1 VNNSVT
7 ATVKPNKKNMLAFR
21 GAMLGFVVGTGI
33 SIVPVCGIRR
43 SMALIVSEPAQA
55 IFFVEWILA
64 CAITGGALLP
74 KFIQAHEPAVKETQ
88 PVNLA
93 QALFKRLLMPLG
105 ALIFLLLYFAAS
117 ALCQRL
123 NMGVVHGG
131 TLTTQILQYM
141 GLALTTFGLATH
153 GYALLAPA
161 RSIVVSENETTCS
174 QTAVLSLRHPCF
186 FAALVTL
193 TGLPLV
199 MGTWYPLFAI
209 PGIFIVFKWIA
220 TEQERNLRE
229 RLGANYEEFQAKT
242 KMLLPYLY

>member
-1 VNNSVT
+1 
-7 ATVKPNKKNMLAFR
+7 MFR
-21 GAMLGFVVGTGI
+21 GAMLGLVLGAGI
-33 SIVPVCGIRR
+33 SVVPVCGIRR
-43 SMALIVSEPAQA
+43 SMDIIINQPAQA
-55 IFFVEWILA
+55 IFFGEWMLA

-74 KFIQAHEPAVKETQ
+74 KLLQENDPAVRETTAG
-88 PVNLA
+88 NRRK
-93 QALFKRLLMPLG
+93 ALFKRLLLPLG
-105 ALIFLLLYFAAS
+105 ALAFLLLYFAAS

-123 NMGVVHGG
+123 NMGVVHTGA
-131 TLTTQILQYM
+131 LTTQILQYT

-153 GYALLAPA
+153 GYSLTVRGDATTPA
-161 RSIVVSENETTCS
+161 ESEKTS
-174 QTAVLSLRHPCF
+174 SHRAVFGLRHPCF
-186 FAALVTL
+186 FAALATL

-229 RLGANYEEFQAKT
+229 RLGANYEAFQAKT